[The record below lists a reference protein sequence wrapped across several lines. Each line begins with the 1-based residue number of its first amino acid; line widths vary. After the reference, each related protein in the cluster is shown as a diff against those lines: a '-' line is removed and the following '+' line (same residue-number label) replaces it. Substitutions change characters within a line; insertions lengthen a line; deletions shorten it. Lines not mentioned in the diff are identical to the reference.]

1 MSNKWLSRKLWMSI
15 VTVAGTLIMTYLGK
29 QELTDQTLT
38 ELTKILDAV
47 LRLIELTVPAA
58 VTITYVVS
66 EAKVDAARMQN
77 ESVPK

>member
-1 MSNKWLSRKLWMSI
+1 MSI

-29 QELTDQTLT
+29 QELTEPTVS

-77 ESVPK
+77 GSAPK